1 MTARYWRLMA
11 WASTVGVLVMCFT
24 PAKSVPQHEV
34 FQADKLFH
42 VLAFLIVGYA
52 WRRSGLSTMRALVIG
67 LLLAIGTEIGQTLL
81 GQGRQGDVL
90 DVLADVI
97 GTLLG
102 VLMAAR
108 LRSPQTPS

>member
-24 PAKSVPQHEV
+24 PGSSVPTQQI
-34 FQADKLFH
+34 FQADKFFH

-52 WRRSGLSTMRALVIG
+52 WRRSGVSTTRALVIG
-67 LLLAIGTEIGQTLL
+67 LLLAVGTEVGQSLL
-81 GQGRQGDVL
+81 DVGREGDLL

-108 LRSPQTPS
+108 LRAPQAPS